1 VAGSTMTEGP
11 GTEGRHNEE
20 RDGGPAGQVEVNRGS
35 AADLPLWVSVHLAA
49 MGVRDLVIGVLPGN
63 TAAIRLYQ
71 RRGFRPTWSYLSRFA
86 GR

>member
-1 VAGSTMTEGP
+1 
-11 GTEGRHNEE
+11 
-20 RDGGPAGQVEVNRGS
+20 
-35 AADLPLWVSVHLAA
+35 

-71 RRGFRPTWSYLSRFA
+71 RRGFRPTWSYLSRFG